1 MAAREGA
8 AAGINWTFEPIV
20 DLDRNPEN
28 PITNVR
34 TFGSDPD
41 RVIAMAKAYM
51 DACRENG
58 IATTIKH
65 FPATG
70 WTTGTSI

>member
-1 MAAREGA
+1 M
-8 AAGINWTFEPIV
+8 

-41 RVIAMAKAYM
+41 RVIAMAEAYM

-58 IATTIKH
+58 VATTIKH
-65 FPATG
+65 FRAMA
-70 WTTGTSI
+70 WTTGIST